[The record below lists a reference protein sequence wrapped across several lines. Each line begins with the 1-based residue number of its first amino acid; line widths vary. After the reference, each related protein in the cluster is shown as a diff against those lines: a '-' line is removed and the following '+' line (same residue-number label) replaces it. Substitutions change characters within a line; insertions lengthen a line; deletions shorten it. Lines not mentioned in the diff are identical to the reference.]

1 MPGLCVRR
9 RAILACVVLV
19 GAAIYL
25 VSTIWLH
32 RLHHDLDHGSNNP
45 PPRAALSRAATDAAM
60 ARASLPAPDTR
71 YWDGEGE
78 GDPSPAVDTDDVLRM
93 RGVGGAMLMPGMRP
107 STVGVAAELEKLGRL
122 RREGVL
128 SDAEF
133 TMAKA
138 RVISDRRRLAAVQD
152 ANKAILLGQF
162 ELSKDIERA
171 LTRQLHEQAVFLRGL
186 ERKWPTPSS
195 GAPTSR
201 SAEGARRGAWGGGD
215 HLGPRIGP
223 PPRQHRPPYGT
234 DYTNER

>member
-19 GAAIYL
+19 GATIYL

-32 RLHHDLDHGSNNP
+32 RLHHDLDRGSNNP
-45 PPRAALSRAATDAAM
+45 PPRAALSRATADAAM
-60 ARASLPAPDTR
+60 ARASLPAPPDTR

-78 GDPSPAVDTDDVLRM
+78 GNPSSAVDADDALRM
-93 RGVGGAMLMPGMRP
+93 RGVGGA
-107 STVGVAAELEKLGRL
+107 SGVAAELEKLGSL

-138 RVISDRRRLAAVQD
+138 RVISDRRRLAAVQE

-171 LTRQLHEQAVFLRGL
+171 LARQLHEQAAFLRGL

-201 SAEGARRGAWGGGD
+201 SAEGARRGVWGGGH
-215 HLGPRIGP
+215 HLGPRIGH
-223 PPRQHRPPYGT
+223 PPRQRRPHYGH
-234 DYTNER
+234 DYTDER